1 MSNSRQAFADRSQS
15 RVGGSGPGGDAISP
29 ATRER
34 DLAAYEAQRKAL
46 PKKPPRRQPEGT
58 EQP

>member
-1 MSNSRQAFADRSQS
+1 MSNARQAFADRSQS

-34 DLAAYEAQRKAL
+34 DLAAYEAQRAAL
-46 PKKPPRRQPEGT
+46 PKKPPRRPSEGT
-58 EQP
+58 PES